1 MYGRV
6 DLSKNRIQI
15 RQRNNL
21 QKPTLEEATEVF
33 RAYCL
38 YKDFA
43 SVYPYIDD
51 INPYEWNCLY
61 ENNKL
66 VAWEQTLL
74 YPNDKIGMSIP
85 ICMEL

>member
-6 DLSKNRIQI
+6 DLSKIEYKLDKEIINK
-15 RQRNNL
+15 
-21 QKPTLEEATEVF
+21 KPTLEEATEVF

-43 SVYPYIDD
+43 SVYPYDD

-61 ENNKL
+61 EKQQIGCLGTNIIVSQMIKL
-66 VAWEQTLL
+66 E
-74 YPNDKIGMSIP
+74 
-85 ICMEL
+85 